1 MSPRILITPRSL
13 TQAPSPD
20 LVPLEKAGYE
30 LVYGPGG
37 RLPTES
43 ELLQLVPGCVGW
55 LAGVEVMSERVLRAA
70 TELKAI
76 SRNGTG
82 IDNVPIILAQQLGI
96 MVLRAEAANARGVA
110 ELAICFALASLRHL
124 PVLHLT

>member
-37 RLPTES
+37 RMPTES

-55 LAGVEVMSERVLRAA
+55 LAGVEVISERVLRAA

-82 IDNVPIILAQQLGI
+82 IDNVPISLAQQLGI

-110 ELAICFALASLRHL
+110 
-124 PVLHLT
+124 

>member
-13 TQAPSPD
+13 TQAPNPD

-30 LVYGPGG
+30 LVYGPVG

-55 LAGVEVMSERVLRAA
+55 LAGVEVISER
-70 TELKAI
+70 
-76 SRNGTG
+76 
-82 IDNVPIILAQQLGI
+82 
-96 MVLRAEAANARGVA
+96 
-110 ELAICFALASLRHL
+110 
-124 PVLHLT
+124 